1 MSSEQNLRSPPQFS
15 KKVSDVDSISLNGPG
30 AGSRTNISEDL
41 WHDDPKKVLS
51 QATACFGMM
60 SLSDIIVQHQTS
72 DSGSSVNQRANRFWS
87 YGGSTH
93 IVACHCLKHLL
104 KIITLLDN
112 HMAQNPE
119 VYTSEE
125 LSRFAATTAETAVGL
140 ACPSSSPAPVY
151 SNPDI
156 NALPIRPK
164 TQFRRSKS
172 QMKTEVKI
180 HGQGWP
186 VNTM

>member
-87 YGGSTH
+87 YGGN
-93 IVACHCLKHLL
+93 
-104 KIITLLDN
+104 N

-125 LSRFAATTAETAVGL
+125 LSRFARKK
-140 ACPSSSPAPVY
+140 PA
-151 SNPDI
+151 
-156 NALPIRPK
+156 
-164 TQFRRSKS
+164 
-172 QMKTEVKI
+172 
-180 HGQGWP
+180 
-186 VNTM
+186 